1 MANVVTQ
8 NPIIIDTAG
17 ASAVITQPLRVR
29 KFVWDAVGHAT
40 DDHVCSVKDKNGVQK
55 WKRTLT
61 SLGTV
66 GELVS
71 AQSEDFD
78 KGVLNMDGLIVDT
91 LGGGVLY
98 VYVEDN
104 PPFKTT

>member
-1 MANVVTQ
+1 MSNDVSQ
-8 NPIIIDTAG
+8 NPLIVDTA
-17 ASAVITQPLRVR
+17 AATAIITQPIRVS
-29 KFVWDAVGHAT
+29 KIYWDAVGHAT
-40 DDHVCSVKDKNGVQK
+40 DDHVAQVKDKGGKVK

-66 GELVS
+66 GELVNGQEIS
-71 AQSEDFD
+71 FD
-78 KGVLNMDGLIVDT
+78 PPLTLDGLIVDT

-98 VYVEDN
+98 FYLQDN